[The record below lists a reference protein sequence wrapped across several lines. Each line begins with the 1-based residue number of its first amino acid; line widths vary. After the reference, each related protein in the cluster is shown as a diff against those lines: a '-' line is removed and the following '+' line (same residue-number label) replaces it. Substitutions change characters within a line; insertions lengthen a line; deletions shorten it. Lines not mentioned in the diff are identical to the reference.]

1 MTANSEK
8 HLLLD
13 TLHRIIDHA
22 ASRFCELLWTWKES
36 PLFYWHRT
44 DDTSLRCLMTFGDV
58 PGIAVAII
66 RECRLARYLCQ
77 GGRLARAGSRRSAH
91 SLRRSLPE

>member
-1 MTANSEK
+1 MTASSES
-8 HLLLD
+8 HALVD
-13 TLHRIIDHA
+13 MLHRIIDHA
-22 ASRFCELLWTWKES
+22 ASRFCELLWELES

-66 RECRLARYLCQ
+66 RECRLDRYLCQ